1 MATALFIS
9 RTDLVKNTI
18 IDGNTDSDL
27 FLQYVKI
34 SQEIHIQNYLG
45 TKLYDKISA
54 DIIADTLTG
63 DYLTLVNDYIQ
74 PMLIHYAMTDFLP
87 FAAYQVKSGG
97 IFKHSSENSETASK
111 DEVDYLV
118 QKEREFAEY
127 YTRRFV
133 DYICFDSSKFP
144 EYTNNSDSDIYPDK
158 DVNNSNWVL

>member
-9 RTDLVKNTI
+9 RTDLVKNSV
-18 IDGNTDSDL
+18 IDGNTDTDS
-27 FLQYVKI
+27 FIQFIKI
-34 SQEIHIQNYLG
+34 AQEIHIQNYLG

-63 DYLTLVNDYIQ
+63 DYLELVNSYIQ
-74 PMLIHYAMTDFLP
+74 PMLIHYAMVDFLP

-97 IFKHSSENSETASK
+97 IFKHTSENAETVSK

-133 DYICFDSSKFP
+133 DFICVIFCKF
-144 EYTNNSDSDIYPDK
+144 SFF
-158 DVNNSNWVL
+158 L

>member
-9 RTDLVKNTI
+9 RTDLVKNSV
-18 IDGNTDSDL
+18 IDGNTDTDS
-27 FLQYVKI
+27 FIQFIKI
-34 SQEIHIQNYLG
+34 AQEIHIQNYLG
-45 TKLYDKISA
+45 TKLYNRISA

-74 PMLIHYAMTDFLP
+74 QMLIHYAMVDFLP

-97 IFKHSSENSETASK
+97 IFKHRSEKAETVSK

-118 QKEREFAEY
+118 QKERDFAEY

-144 EYTNNSDSDIYPDK
+144 EYLDNQDSDVYPDK
-158 DVNNSNWVL
+158 NVSGSNWVL